1 MFGRLPWFAL
11 LRRILAFFLL
21 VFFDIG
27 PKAYRN
33 GKVSDTF
40 PLRGGPGK

>member
-11 LRRILAFFLL
+11 LRRMRAFFFL

-27 PKAYRN
+27 VPA
-33 GKVSDTF
+33 
-40 PLRGGPGK
+40 